1 MREQVIAHKVGNR
14 SGGAG
19 ARRSG
24 AGAQRPMRRD
34 RDNEGEGLA
43 TRLRG
48 VVGYLPSFLKLALAI
63 FLGVLVFAGYRAA
76 ASASLFKVRNV
87 EVQGT
92 SRVSPTEVQALVRR
106 DVENT
111 GVWKADLAALSAKL
125 EKLPWVRSVVVS
137 RVLPDGIRVRVSER
151 MPRAVVRTASGRFRW
166 VDEDAVL
173 LGEML
178 PTDQIPSFFLRGL
191 NEDDAAANRTE
202 NRERVQ
208 KFMELQRDWDAAGLS
223 ERVSEVNLIDIHDI
237 RAQLAGD
244 NSQIEVRLGS
254 QDQGNRLK
262 KALEVLD
269 GQRQTPHGELISYID
284 LSQGRRAIVGLITG
298 AQATAMHGS
307 EAHIATEPETVE
319 PAPKPVAEKKPE
331 TERNSATDRKQERG
345 TTTSSVRSAR
355 VATAPATAATSR
367 TRNEREAKPRPV
379 EKKQDKTQKTARRN

>member
-14 SGGAG
+14 SGGA
-19 ARRSG
+19 RRSG
-24 AGAQRPMRRD
+24 AVGQRPMRRD
-34 RDNEGEGLA
+34 RDSEGEGLA

-63 FLGVLVFAGYRAA
+63 IAGVLVFAGYRVA
-76 ASASLFKVRNV
+76 ASASFFKVRSV

-92 SRVSPTEVQALVRR
+92 SRVSSSEVQAMVRR

-125 EKLPWVRSVVVS
+125 EKLPWVRTVVVS

-151 MPRAVVRTASGRFRW
+151 VPRAVVRTASGRFRW

-208 KFMELQRDWDAAGLS
+208 KFMELQRNWDAAGLS

-298 AQATAMHGS
+298 AQATATNGGEPHV
-307 EAHIATEPETVE
+307 ATEPEVVE
-319 PAPKPVAEKKPE
+319 PATKPVAEKKPAAE
-331 TERNSATDRKQERG
+331 KKQERATTASTVRNARAATA
-345 TTTSSVRSAR
+345 TTT
-355 VATAPATAATSR
+355 AANPR
-367 TRNEREAKPRPV
+367 TRNERELKPRPV